1 MLLNKCIEDSLDTS
15 FPFFLGDDLVADVLS
30 LMQKKGVECA
40 PLLHEGKVAAMV
52 TILDLLPA
60 QQSRKRLMELKL
72 EHACSVGL
80 HEHLFEIVVRMDS
93 FPYQL
98 IPVSG
103 EGGDYVGVIQKAAL
117 FEHIATVFH
126 LREECMTLEL
136 DVPSYDLKLSEIIAT
151 LEKNDATVLSCGIY
165 PAALDGEGLVLTFR
179 LQIHDFYRLVSNLK
193 KYGYMIRYTSPF
205 SEKDDEMREKALEF
219 IRFMDM

>member
-1 MLLNKCIEDSLDTS
+1 MLLNKCIADSLDTS
-15 FPFFLGDDLVADVLS
+15 FPFFLDTDLVADVLS
-30 LMQKKGVECA
+30 LMQEKGVESA

-60 QQSRKRLMELKL
+60 QESRKRLMDLKL
-72 EHACSVGL
+72 QHACSIGL

-93 FPYQL
+93 FPYQF

-103 EGGDYVGVIQKAAL
+103 EGGDYVGVIQKTAL
-117 FEHIATVFH
+117 LEHIATVFH

-151 LEKNDATVLSCGIY
+151 LEKNDATVLSFGIY
-165 PAALDGEGLVLTFR
+165 PAAPDGDGLVVTFR
-179 LQIHDFYRLVSNLK
+179 LQMHDFYRLVSNLK

-205 SEKDDEMREKALEF
+205 SAKDDEMREKALEF